1 MTGAVQGVLSDVIV
15 VSREKRNPKLPQRVR
30 TINPIGEVVV
40 RECAS

>member
-1 MTGAVQGVLSDVIV
+1 MTGAVQEVLSDVIV

-30 TINPIGEVVV
+30 TINPIWDVVV